1 MENLRIEGARILL
14 RSVAVSDVDGP
25 YHRWMNDPE
34 VTRFLEARFSS
45 NDKRSM
51 KKFVQDALKNPDA
64 LFLAI
69 VLKDGNRH
77 IGNIK
82 LGPINR
88 HHGCGDVGIIIGE
101 KDCWGKGYATEA
113 LKLLSDYAF
122 GTLKLHKLTAGCY
135 ANNAGSEKAFLAAGF
150 VQEGV
155 RKSQCL
161 CDGKYVDALIF
172 GKVSP
177 FSRGP

>member
-1 MENLRIEGARILL
+1 MEKIDGGRIFLRPIT
-14 RSVAVSDVDGP
+14 VSDVDGP

-34 VTRFLEARFSS
+34 VTRFLEARFSK
-45 NDKRSM
+45 NDKPSM
-51 KKFVQDALKNPDA
+51 RKFVQDALTNPDI

-69 VLKDGNRH
+69 MLKDGNRH

-88 HHGCGDVGIIIGE
+88 HHNHGDVGIIIGE
-101 KDCWGKGYATEA
+101 KDCWGRGYATEA
-113 LKLLSDYAF
+113 LKLLSGYAF
-122 GTLKLHKLTAGCY
+122 SKLGLHKLTAGCY

-155 RKSQCL
+155 RKGQYL

-172 GKVSP
+172 GKVS
-177 FSRGP
+177 SSSS